1 MAGMQPSPEEMK
13 ARIRATFNAAS
24 DHFDDPPLAFWDH
37 FGYRTVEVA
46 GIGPGDRVLDVC
58 CGTGASALP
67 AAEVVGPSGAVIG
80 VDFAE
85 KLLDLGRDKAK
96 RQGLD
101 WLSFQQGDLTNLDL
115 PPDSFEAV
123 ICVFGIFFVP
133 DMSGALAGL
142 WRLVKPGGKVAI
154 TVWGPR
160 VLEPGSTAFWEAVDA
175 ERPDLRPK
183 VVPWERL
190 TRPEGLAG
198 LFTEAGLPS
207 PEIVPETLSTRLGPD
222 DFWVVVLGSG
232 CRGIV
237 NQLEPE
243 AAERLRSAMVDR
255 LGKAPAG
262 EVFSDVL
269 YAVAEKPGAQGV

>member
-1 MAGMQPSPEEMK
+1 MQPSPEEMK

-37 FGYRTVEVA
+37 FGSRTVELA
-46 GIGPGDRVLDVC
+46 GIGPGERVLDVC

-67 AAEVVGPSGAVIG
+67 AAEVVGPAGAVIG

-85 KLLDLGRDKAK
+85 KLLDLGRSKAK
-96 RQGLD
+96 MQGLE

-115 PPDSFEAV
+115 PLGSFDAV
-123 ICVFGIFFVP
+123 VCVFGIFFVP
-133 DMSGALAGL
+133 DMAGALAGL
-142 WRLVKPGGKVAI
+142 WRLVKPGGRLGI

-160 VLEPGSTAFWEAVDA
+160 VLEPGSTAFWEAVEA

-183 VVPWERL
+183 VAPWERL

-207 PEIVPETLSTRLGPD
+207 PEIVAETLSSRLGPD

-243 AAERLRSAMVDR
+243 AAERLRAAMAER
-255 LGKAPAG
+255 LGGASDG

-269 YAVAEKPGAQGV
+269 YAVARKAEAQGV

>member
-1 MAGMQPSPEEMK
+1 MQPSPEEMK

-37 FGYRTVEVA
+37 FGSRTVELA

-67 AAEVVGPSGAVIG
+67 AAEVVGSSGAVIG

-133 DMSGALAGL
+133 DMAGALAGL
-142 WRLVKPGGKVAI
+142 WRLVKPGGKLAI

-190 TRPEGLAG
+190 IRPEGLAR

-243 AAERLRSAMVDR
+243 AAERLRAGMAER
-255 LGKAPAG
+255 LDGATDG
-262 EVFSDVL
+262 ELFSDVL
-269 YAVAEKPGAQGV
+269 YAVAEKPEAQGV